1 MKYVVYSDDRFGKFS
16 PSGLFNSWSEAWD
29 WSQTCKRWATQS
41 WVEAVEVYDLAKYQE
56 LETKY
61 QGAQHG

>member
-16 PSGLFNSWSEAWD
+16 PSGLFDSWSDAVR
-29 WSQTCKRWATQS
+29 WSMRCLS
-41 WVEAVEVYDLAKYQE
+41 WSSKSYVEEVEEYDLNKYQE

-61 QGAQHG
+61 GN

>member
-16 PSGLFNSWSEAWD
+16 PSGLFNSWEDAYR
-29 WSQTCKRWATQS
+29 WSRQCLS
-41 WVEAVEVYDLAKYQE
+41 WSSKSYVEEVEEYDLKKYQE

-61 QGAQHG
+61 GN